1 MTTSKKFDEIIDNL
15 YKLTKE
21 ELIQKI
27 VEIQNE
33 IAMQKQSQRDLLE
46 YELDTLLSILGQY

>member
-46 YELDTLLSILGQY
+46 YELDNLLSILGQY